1 MNELAPTGRAA
12 DGPAAMATPVPPRP
26 AVRAMRGAPGQ
37 GMAARQGGL
46 PDTPVPDVPMP
57 DVPGARFGSLGDQ
70 LAYIVVPLLLLAAW
84 WVTDLLR
91 PEGFSFFPTLQSVVL
106 CIIDWIF
113 NTTGGRYFYSGTWT
127 TDFIFSVARVLGGLV
142 FGSGL
147 AILLGLGVL
156 WFPSSE
162 KVIDPIVQLLRP
174 IPKTAFLPFA
184 ILLFGLGN
192 GPALFMVVYGVF
204 LIVYVQVIMSIKL
217 VPLDFRRASR
227 MLGAS
232 HRQVLT
238 TVVLPYALPG
248 ICGGIRIGAS
258 YAWLILILAE
268 MLAVREG
275 FGYTL
280 WHAYEFMRMDVVV
293 AAMIMIGVL
302 GFITDKLIV
311 GIMKRWFV
319 WAEEIAQA
327 NV

>member
-1 MNELAPTGRAA
+1 MTDLSIRRDRAGEGSDVADISDSGVSATAAPEANTDESTNASQGRLYYFLV
-12 DGPAAMATPVPPRP
+12 PAA
-26 AVRAMRGAPGQ
+26 
-37 GMAARQGGL
+37 
-46 PDTPVPDVPMP
+46 
-57 DVPGARFGSLGDQ
+57 
-70 LAYIVVPLLLLAAW
+70 LLLAW
-84 WVTDLLR
+84 GVTDVVR
-91 PEGFSFFPTLQSVVL
+91 TSEFSFFPTLRGVTI

-113 NTTGGRYFYSGTWT
+113 NVSGGKFFYSGMWL
-127 TDFIFSVARVLGGLV
+127 TDLLHSLARVLGGLV
-142 FGSGL
+142 LGSGL

-156 WFPSSE
+156 WLPASE
-162 KVIDPIVQLLRP
+162 KLIDPIVQLLRP

-192 GPALFMVVYGVF
+192 GPALFMTVYGVF

-217 VPLDFRRASR
+217 VPADLRRASR

-232 HRQVLT
+232 QRQVLT
-238 TVVLPYALPG
+238 SVVLPYALPG
-248 ICGGIRIGAS
+248 ICSGIRIGAS

-280 WHAYEFMRMDVVV
+280 WNAYEFMRMDVVV
-293 AAMIMIGVL
+293 AAMIMIGIF
-302 GFITDKLIV
+302 GFLTDQLILV
-311 GIMKRWFV
+311 IMKRQFV

>member
-1 MNELAPTGRAA
+1 MTDISVTGKSTSGGGARAVSAPASGASTKNRTFPNRDDAPNTGRQLSYLLV
-12 DGPAAMATPVPPRP
+12 PA
-26 AVRAMRGAPGQ
+26 G
-37 GMAARQGGL
+37 
-46 PDTPVPDVPMP
+46 
-57 DVPGARFGSLGDQ
+57 
-70 LAYIVVPLLLLAAW
+70 LLLAW
-84 WVTDLLR
+84 GVTDVLR
-91 PEGFSFFPTLQSVVL
+91 PQEFSFFPTLRSVVL
-106 CIIDWIF
+106 CIADWIF
-113 NTTGGRYFYSGTWT
+113 NISGGKYFFSGMWLTDLAYSM
-127 TDFIFSVARVLGGLV
+127 ARVIGGLV
-142 FGSGL
+142 LGSML
-147 AILLGLGVL
+147 AILVGLGVL
-156 WFPSSE
+156 WVPASE
-162 KVIDPIVQLLRP
+162 KLIDPIVQMLRP

-192 GPALFMVVYGVF
+192 GPALFMIVYGVF

-217 VPLDFRRASR
+217 VPVDFRRASR

-232 HRQVLT
+232 QRQVLT

-280 WHAYEFMRMDVVV
+280 WYAYEFMRMDVVV
-293 AAMIMIGVL
+293 ASMIMIGIL
-302 GFITDKLIV
+302 GFLTDKVILN
-311 GIMKRWFV
+311 IMKRQFI

>member
-1 MNELAPTGRAA
+1 MVNSTVSEATGV
-12 DGPAAMATPVPPRP
+12 G
-26 AVRAMRGAPGQ
+26 GIS
-37 GMAARQGGL
+37 RQGSPRELGKRRAIKTGGSSDSL
-46 PDTPVPDVPMP
+46 ASPRAVSLANLLVPTALVM
-57 DVPGARFGSLGDQ
+57 
-70 LAYIVVPLLLLAAW
+70 AW
-84 WVTDLLR
+84 GITDFLR
-91 PEGFSFFPTLQSVVL
+91 PQGFSFLPTLQSVVT
-106 CIIDWIF
+106 CIADWMF
-113 NTTGGRYFYSGTWT
+113 NISGGRNFYSGTWIL
-127 TDFIFSVARVLGGLV
+127 DLAYSLARVLGGLV
-142 FGSGL
+142 LGSAL
-147 AILLGLGVL
+147 AVIVGLGVL
-156 WFPSSE
+156 WAPWSE
-162 KVIDPIVQLLRP
+162 RIIDPVVQMLRP

-217 VPLDFRRASR
+217 VPVDYRQAAR

-232 HRQVLT
+232 HRTVLT

-293 AAMIMIGVL
+293 AAMIMIGIF
-302 GFITDKLIV
+302 GFLTDKLIV
-311 GIMKRWFV
+311 ALMKRRFS